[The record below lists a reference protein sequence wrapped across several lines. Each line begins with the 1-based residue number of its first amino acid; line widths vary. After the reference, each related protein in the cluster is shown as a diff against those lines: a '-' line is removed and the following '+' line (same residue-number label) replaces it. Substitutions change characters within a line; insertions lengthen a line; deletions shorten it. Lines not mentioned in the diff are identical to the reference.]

1 MGRAIFGKAVARDA
15 RSGGISAA
23 WMRGA
28 VLVAALAALSLTLV
42 PSPATAQTN
51 LRNDR
56 IKFDYYEPRDPK
68 LVPLYERLQRRQVL
82 EELSQFLAPVRWPKT
97 LRLIMKECPAGTR
110 RPEVV
115 YSSVERSISIC
126 YQFLAFLGSLQPPPA
141 FASRQ
146 EVIVGGLVGVVLHES
161 ARAIFDMLNVPRL
174 GDDDDAADQL
184 AAFIGLQFGDDVAR
198 VVIKGSYFLW
208 KRYDEEIVAAE
219 RQYDFAARS
228 SVPRQRMYNMLCI
241 AYGGA
246 SQTFK
251 VFVDQGDLLS
261 SRAEN
266 CADEYR
272 LVRQAFLKT
281 IVPYIDA
288 DMMAKARSIKWV
300 NPDDFK

>member
-1 MGRAIFGKAVARDA
+1 MAQIDPRNHCITVA
-15 RSGGISAA
+15 
-23 WMRGA
+23 
-28 VLVAALAALSLTLV
+28 
-42 PSPATAQTN
+42 
-51 LRNDR
+51 
-56 IKFDYYEPRDPK
+56 YYEPRNTK
-68 LVPLYERLQRRQVL
+68 LERLSARLKRRQAL

-126 YQFLAFLGSLQPPPA
+126 YQLLAFLGSLQPPPD

-161 ARAIFDMLNVPRL
+161 ARAIFDMLNIPRL

-198 VVIKGSYFLW
+198 LVIKGSYFLW

-228 SVPRQRMYNMLCI
+228 SVPRQRLYNMLCI

-246 SQTFK
+246 PQTFK
-251 VFVDQGDLLS
+251 
-261 SRAEN
+261 
-266 CADEYR
+266 
-272 LVRQAFLKT
+272 AF
-281 IVPYIDA
+281 
-288 DMMAKARSIKWV
+288 
-300 NPDDFK
+300 